1 LEWYSAFYIW
11 IRGNFSVV
19 TGATLPNGH
28 ICSVGTDIIF
38 SNRHIRSLNR
48 DISIRPKRVVL
59 EQTHPFSQNGATF
72 SKDISFAEQTHP
84 FVYHFQY
91 WIKEFSHFFVSISF
105 CFRPTYDLNTWF
117 IWKRNWTCDYTTFI
131 PNKRTTHSNHHSCNS
146 SSRSRLKLSSNFPQ
160 KFTLLIPN
168 FQQSPTMNRE

>member
-1 LEWYSAFYIW
+1 MYERRKRNRKYELYLVISLEWYSAFYIW

-19 TGATLPNGH
+19 TGATLPNGL

-84 FVYHFQY
+84 FIYHFQY
-91 WIKEFSHFFVSISF
+91 WIKEF
-105 CFRPTYDLNTWF
+105 
-117 IWKRNWTCDYTTFI
+117 
-131 PNKRTTHSNHHSCNS
+131 
-146 SSRSRLKLSSNFPQ
+146 
-160 KFTLLIPN
+160 FTLFLSQLAFVLGQLMTWIPGSFGN
-168 FQQSPTMNRE
+168 GIEHVIIPRSSPINEQHIPIITRAILAAGPA